1 MDEIP
6 PEYKR
11 LFPDVDT
18 GETKEQL
25 RRQLARCRG
34 NVAAILL
41 VAGMVLLPFLFR
53 ALGWL

>member
-25 RRQLARCRG
+25 RRQLARCRQ
-34 NVAAILL
+34 NLTAILV
-41 VAGMVLLPFLFR
+41 VAGIILLPFLLHAF
-53 ALGWL
+53 GWL